1 MIRTNS
7 RAVAIATALI
17 LAGTLAAC
25 KKKDETTLTDTTS
38 LGTTTA
44 TVAMD
49 TAPIRVS
56 DVQVGKNVGTDKK
69 VGNQTTEFGVRDTMY
84 VAVVTEG
91 AAKDAKVTAKWTYNG
106 KQVVKESSQ
115 TISPTG
121 GETVTEFHVDKKSA
135 WPKGKYKV
143 DVSLN
148 GVAAGSKDLEVK

>member
-1 MIRTNS
+1 MIRTKS
-7 RAVAIATALI
+7 RVAALTSALLLLGVI
-17 LAGTLAAC
+17 AAC
-25 KKKDETTLTDTTS
+25 NKKDDTTLTDTTS

-44 TVAMD
+44 TVAID
-49 TAPIRVS
+49 TSPIRVS
-56 DVQVGKNVGTDKK
+56 DVQVGKAIGSDKK
-69 VGNQTTEFGVRDTMY
+69 VGNQTTDFAVRDTMY

-91 AAKDAKVTAKWTYNG
+91 AAKDARLTTKWTYNG

-121 GETVTEFHVDKKSA
+121 GETVTEFHIDKKTA